1 MFSFVWQ
8 QVKRLIRNYVS
19 RLSDKESVARAA
31 KEWRN
36 LSRVIDRIFFFM
48 YLSVIVVSLATIFP
62 TAPDVQ

>member
-1 MFSFVWQ
+1 
-8 QVKRLIRNYVS
+8 VKRLIRNYVG
-19 RLSDKESVARAA
+19 RLSEKENVARAA

-62 TAPDVQ
+62 TGDD